1 MTESIVQTQINL
13 TQSQFLN
20 QTPQADVVTQCKE
33 IITDG
38 IYTVCADNGEVID
51 NDEERFFV
59 VNSEGIDKKS
69 RSDRVFSHYRPHNV
83 LLPNAGIGT
92 IPAGFGRN
100 LTTYAF
106 AHRLSK
112 LITGSAQKAV
122 FMRVAQKIAHKKIKP
137 KLYIIGAF
145 AIRYCSVDFNQVLQ
159 LLLNFSKQDEITI
172 RKRLSR
178 AVESL
183 SFILNSKKVGLAD
196 IELQTRKKFLQQFT
210 IELLSKYGYSK
221 YADKFSKLY
230 RPSLVKIAVILLL
243 LKDNRKEEAKQL
255 YESPPKLKKGFKH
268 FIINYEINGQKYVK
282 RLKHSRLRSLVYG
295 DSRVYSFKITL

>member
-1 MTESIVQTQINL
+1 MTESIVQTQ
-13 TQSQFLN
+13 TQIGFLN
-20 QTPQADVVTQCKE
+20 QSQDAECKQL
-33 IITDG
+33 ISDG
-38 IYTVCADNGEVID
+38 IYTICAETGEVIGYD
-51 NDEERFFV
+51 YETFFV
-59 VNSEGIDKKS
+59 TNSEGIDKKS

-112 LITGSAQKAV
+112 LIIDSTQKAV
-122 FMRVAQKIAHKKIKP
+122 FMRVAQKIAHKKIKH

-159 LLLNFSKQDEITI
+159 LLLNFSKQDEETV
-172 RKRLSR
+172 RQRLSR
-178 AVESL
+178 TVENL

-210 IELLSKYGYSK
+210 LELLSKYGYSK
-221 YADKFSKLY
+221 YADKFLKLY
-230 RPSLVKIAVILLL
+230 HPSLVKIAIILLL

-255 YESPPKLKKGFKH
+255 YESPPKLKTVFKH
-268 FIINYEINGQKYVK
+268 FIVNYEINGQKYVK

-295 DSRVYSFKITL
+295 DSRVYSFKIVL

>member
-1 MTESIVQTQINL
+1 MRISMTESIVQTQIYQSY
-13 TQSQFLN
+13 QSQD
-20 QTPQADVVTQCKE
+20 AECKE
-33 IITDG
+33 IITDD
-38 IYTVCADNGEVID
+38 IYTICAETGEVIGYD
-51 NDEERFFV
+51 YETFFV
-59 VNSEGIDKKS
+59 TNSEGIDKKS
-69 RSDRVFSHYRPHNV
+69 SSKSDRVFSHYRPHNV
-83 LLPNAGIGT
+83 YLPNAGIGT
-92 IPAGFGRN
+92 IPAGFSRS

-112 LITGSAQKAV
+112 LITDSAQKAV
-122 FMRVAQKIAHKKIKP
+122 FMRVAQKIAHKKIKH

-145 AIRYCSVDFNQVLQ
+145 AIRYCSIDFNQVLQ
-159 LLLNFSKQDEITI
+159 LLLNFSEQDEETV
-172 RKRLSR
+172 RQRLSR

-210 IELLSKYGYSK
+210 LELLNRYGYTK

-230 RPSLVKIAVILLL
+230 HPILVKIAVILLL

-255 YESPPKLKKGFKH
+255 YESPPKLKTGFKH
-268 FIINYEINGQKYVK
+268 FIVNYEINGVKYVK

-295 DSRVYSFKITL
+295 DSRVYSFRITL